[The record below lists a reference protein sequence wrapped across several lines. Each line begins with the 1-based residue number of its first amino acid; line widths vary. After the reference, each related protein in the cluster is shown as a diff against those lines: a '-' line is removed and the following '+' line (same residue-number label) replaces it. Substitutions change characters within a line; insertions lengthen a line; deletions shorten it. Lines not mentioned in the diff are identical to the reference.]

1 MPVTPEPPPL
11 ARLLH
16 LVDRAERGA
25 LLPAEAAQLR
35 TQIRA
40 LYAHAYPQPKETTA

>member
-1 MPVTPEPPPL
+1 MTPDPRPL

-35 TQIRA
+35 TAIRA
-40 LYAHAYPQPKETTA
+40 LYTRAYPSKETADA

>member
-1 MPVTPEPPPL
+1 MTPEPAPL
-11 ARLLH
+11 QRLLH

>member
-1 MPVTPEPPPL
+1 MTPEPPPL

-16 LVDRAERGA
+16 LIDRAERGA

-35 TQIRA
+35 IAVRA
-40 LYAHAYPQPKETTA
+40 LHATAYPIKEQAA

>member
-1 MPVTPEPPPL
+1 MTPEPAPL
-11 ARLLH
+11 QRLLH

-40 LYAHAYPQPKETTA
+40 LYAHAYPQPKESAA

>member
-35 TQIRA
+35 TRIRA
-40 LYAHAYPQPKETTA
+40 LYAHAYPQPKGTAA

>member
-1 MPVTPEPPPL
+1 MTPEPQPL

-16 LVDRAERGA
+16 LVARAERGA
-25 LLPAEAAQLR
+25 LLPAEAAQFR

-40 LYAHAYPQPKETTA
+40 LYARAYPAKETAA

>member
-1 MPVTPEPPPL
+1 MTPEPQPL

-16 LVDRAERGA
+16 LVARAERGV

-35 TQIRA
+35 THIRA
-40 LYAHAYPQPKETTA
+40 LYARAYPIKETAA